1 MGGYYLCKTE
11 RARHP
16 YYIESIGINIYSIE
30 ELCYYFRENVYLID
44 ESIINQKLC
53 DWLGEELGLRRL
65 QKILLRALEKGE
77 ESTSFVTA
85 IFQECGYLSEPEM
98 KLFKEQ
104 LQDIQI
110 EPQDMR
116 RKMKADY
123 LTGYGMYVSAIEEY
137 NKILDNRGPG
147 RLGIHFYASVL
158 ESQAGAYA
166 RMFRFEEAAQ
176 CLWDSYLTLRSKK
189 VYEKYLRLLPLFMSE
204 RNYQNRLTEIRADR
218 DEARRMK
225 DDTEAILLEG
235 QQSRFADEWEGRTMA
250 EQIEKLKRE
259 YLKIG

>member
-1 MGGYYLCKTE
+1 MEGYYLCRIE
-11 RARHP
+11 RAKRP
-16 YYIESIGINIYSIE
+16 YYIESVGMNIYSIE
-30 ELCYYFRENVYLID
+30 ELCYYFSENVYLID
-44 ESIINQKLC
+44 ETIINQKLC
-53 DWLGEELGLRRL
+53 NWLGEELGLKRL

-77 ESTSFVTA
+77 ESTSFVMA
-85 IFQECGYLSEPEM
+85 IMQECAYLDEPQM

-104 LQDIQI
+104 LHNIQI

-137 NKILDNRGPG
+137 NRILDRKSPG

-176 CLWDSYLTLRSKK
+176 CLWESYQTLRSKK
-189 VYEKYLRLLPLFMSE
+189 VYEKYLRLLPLF
-204 RNYQNRLTEIRADR
+204 LTERSYQERLAQIRADR

-225 DDTEAILLEG
+225 EDTETIFLEG
-235 QQSRFADEWEGRTMA
+235 QESAFAGEWEERTA
-250 EQIEKLKRE
+250 EEQIAKLKKE
-259 YLKIG
+259 YLRIG

>member
-1 MGGYYLCKTE
+1 MGGYYLCRTA

-16 YYIESIGINIYSIE
+16 YYIESIGINVYSIE
-30 ELCYYFRENVYLID
+30 ELCYYFSENVYLID
-44 ESIINQKLC
+44 ETVMNEKLC
-53 DWLGEELGLRRL
+53 VWLGEELGLRRL

-77 ESTSFVTA
+77 ESTSFVMP
-85 IFQECGYLSEPEM
+85 IFLECGYLEEPKL
-98 KLFKEQ
+98 KLFREQ
-104 LQDIQI
+104 LQNIQI

-123 LTGYGMYVSAIEEY
+123 LTGYGMYVSAVEEY

-147 RLGIHFYASVL
+147 RLGTQFYASVL

-166 RMFRFEEAAQ
+166 RMFRFEEAAN
-176 CLWDSYLTLRSKK
+176 CLWESYLTLRSKK

-204 RNYQNRLTEIRADR
+204 RNYQNRLAEMKADR

-225 DDTEAILLEG
+225 DDTQAILLEG
-235 QQSRFADEWEGRTMA
+235 QQSRFAKEWEEKTRQ
-250 EQIEKLKRE
+250 EQIEDLKRE
-259 YLKIG
+259 YLRIG